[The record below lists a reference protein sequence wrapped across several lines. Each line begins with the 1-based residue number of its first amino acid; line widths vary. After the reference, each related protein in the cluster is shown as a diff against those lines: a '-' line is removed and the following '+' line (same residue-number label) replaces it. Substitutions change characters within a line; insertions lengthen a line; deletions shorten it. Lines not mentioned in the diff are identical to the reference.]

1 MGQST
6 DAILIYGYDLGGPGS
21 GWKLKDGV
29 DEWDEITLPW
39 VTQEKLDEIGFE
51 QCVADE
57 LEKFGITGVTVESH
71 CSVDYPMYVIGVNAV
86 RAHRGYPKVIAR
98 ATVTPAE
105 AETLSRAMSAL
116 GLHPEQELPALIL
129 CSDWG

>member
-6 DAILIYGYDLGGPGS
+6 DAILIYGYDLGGPS
-21 GWKLKDGV
+21 EGWKLKDGV

-39 VTQEKLDEIGFE
+39 ITQEKLDDIGFE

-57 LEKFGITGVTVESH
+57 LEKFGITGITVESH
-71 CSVDYPMYVIGVNAV
+71 CSVNSPMYVIGVNAV
-86 RAHRGYPKVIAR
+86 RAYRGSPKIVR
-98 ATVTPAE
+98 GTVTPAE
-105 AETLSRAMSAL
+105 AETLTLAMSAL
-116 GLHPEQELPALIL
+116 GLHPKQEVAGLIL